1 MDKQQNQ
8 SSSNESREQQRQKSD
23 EKLFED
29 LDSSGDF
36 VKLLPNYESSTSGL
50 DPVLE
55 DELEDIEDSVRNSK
69 NNSGIKIAGKGEP

>member
-1 MDKQQNQ
+1 M
-8 SSSNESREQQRQKSD
+8 
-23 EKLFED
+23 
-29 LDSSGDF
+29 
-36 VKLLPNYESSTSGL
+36 KLLPNYESSTSGL